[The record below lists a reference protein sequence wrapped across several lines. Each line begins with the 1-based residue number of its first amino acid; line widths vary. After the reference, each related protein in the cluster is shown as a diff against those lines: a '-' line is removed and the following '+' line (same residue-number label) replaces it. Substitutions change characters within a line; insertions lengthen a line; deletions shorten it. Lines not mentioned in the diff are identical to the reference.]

1 MTSQKGP
8 ARVRVRWQR
17 ENRPMVTRWVE
28 RSKHGLPYEL
38 AGDEKGGGHLFEG
51 EELEQLLALRGSE
64 AIRG

>member
-1 MTSQKGP
+1 
-8 ARVRVRWQR
+8 
-17 ENRPMVTRWVE
+17 MVTRWVE